1 MKKEQ
6 RAISYQPN
14 KELVLGSF
22 VISQVQLWRR
32 QKAVEERFSETVR
45 QFPVVY
51 DNGLFSLDT
60 RSLRLRLFFT
70 VALMLSFSSIE
81 TRRR

>member
-70 VALMLSFSSIE
+70 VALMVSFSSIE

>member
-22 VISQVQLWRR
+22 VISQAQLWRR

-45 QFPVVY
+45 QFPVIY
-51 DNGLFSLDT
+51 ENGLFSLDT

-70 VALMLSFSSIE
+70 VALMVSFSSIE
-81 TRRR
+81 TRRG